1 MKKII
6 NLILVVAAAV
16 GFSSCNDE
24 VTIVDTQNT
33 TTEIVVTPDAGQK
46 SVLVR
51 TEGEWSV
58 SVDEAGAEW
67 VEFVGATSGKGEGA
81 FTFKYAENRPTEISR
96 GLRRKASI
104 VVLTGDQF
112 TSKTIELKQSGV
124 APILKFRSEVVEISS
139 EAQELCR
146 VSLDS
151 NLSLNDA
158 ESFRYGIVSPQGTE
172 WLSNF
177 GTSQDLSS
185 ITFSVAENTSG
196 APRVA
201 VVSVNYVDPWGETFI
216 STCGVQQS
224 VPVIEEPETPEG
236 AGSEE

>member
-6 NLILVVAAAV
+6 NFILVAVAAV
-16 GFSSCNDE
+16 GFSSCKDE
-24 VTIVDTQNT
+24 VTIVDTQNSFA
-33 TTEIVVTPDAGQK
+33 EIIVTPDAGQK

-51 TEGEWSV
+51 TEGKWSV

-112 TSKTIELKQSGV
+112 TSKTIELKQCGV
-124 APILKFRSEVVEISS
+124 APTLMFHSEAIEISS
-139 EAQELCR
+139 EAQEVCR

-151 NLSLNDA
+151 NLSVADA
-158 ESFRYGIVSPQGTE
+158 ESFRFGIVSPQGTD

-177 GTSQDLSS
+177 GVSQDCSS
-185 ITFSVAENTSG
+185 ITFSCTENTSG

-201 VVSVNYVDPWGETFI
+201 VVSVNYVDPWGETFV
-216 STCGVQQS
+216 STCGVQQN
-224 VPVIEEPETPEG
+224 VPVVEEPEDPEN